1 MSKNLVIVESPAK
14 AKTIT
19 KFLGGDFLV
28 KSSFGHI
35 RDLPKKGMSV
45 DIANNFTPSYEISSD
60 KKKVVAELRK
70 AAKEADVIW
79 LASDED
85 REGEAIAWH
94 LAEVLKLDPKK
105 TKRIVF
111 HEITEP
117 AIKAAVGNPRTI
129 DVALVDAQQAR
140 RILDRIVGYELSP
153 VLWKKVRTGL
163 SAGRV
168 QSVAVRLIVER
179 EREIE
184 DFQAKV
190 TFKVTALF
198 TLSDGTEL
206 KAECPTKF
214 ETEEKAVKLLEA
226 LRDEQA
232 TISDVKKTPGTR
244 SPSAPFTTSTLQ
256 QEASRRLGYSP
267 KQTMMLA
274 QRLYENGHITY
285 MRTDSVNLS
294 KLAIGSMGEYIKSQ
308 YGNEYHQVRTFT
320 TKSAGAQEAH
330 EAIRPTTPSRREAG
344 DDTQQQKLYDLIWK
358 RAVSSQMSPAK
369 VEKTTIT
376 IGLEKDKDILEAK
389 GEIVTFAGFL
399 KVWAE
404 NKTGEEGLLP
414 EVKKGDE
421 LGLINALAE
430 QTFSRPPARYAE
442 ATLVRQLEEMGIGR
456 PSTYAPTISTIQDR
470 GYVEKADVEGKEREV
485 VRIYLNE
492 QTMPANDGSQNSE
505 AVGDPK
511 REGSLARSSASTW
524 EGTLEGPTSAV
535 ARASAPLQAEQGKH
549 ELTTGSSWDP
559 RATQVEDEA
568 QGVATTKSNLSPHI
582 TRVQKLETT
591 ATDRNK
597 LIPTSTGSVVTDF
610 LTKNFSDIVNYD
622 FTKDVEAE
630 FDQIAEGKI
639 AWQKM
644 LERFY
649 GPFHVSV
656 EKSADVS
663 RAEAAQARLLGNDP
677 KTGKPITARFGRF
690 GPMVQIGDVEDEEKP
705 RFAGITN
712 GKTVDNITLEE
723 ALKLFDLPRNL
734 GKDEQGNDIL
744 ANIGRFGP
752 YVKIGNSYVSIRGHD
767 PYTIELET
775 ALELIREDAAKKAA
789 RNIKEFEGTDIKV
802 LNGRYGPYITDGKKN
817 ARIPKDVEPASL
829 SLDDAKALLEKAP
842 AGKKRPVRRAK
853 K

>member
-1 MSKNLVIVESPAK
+1 MSTNLVIVESPAK
-14 AKTIT
+14 AKTIA
-19 KFLGGDFLV
+19 KFLGKDFTV

-45 DIANNFTPSYEISSD
+45 DIANNFTPVYEVSSD
-60 KKKVVAELRK
+60 KKKVVSELKK
-70 AAKEADVIW
+70 AAKEATTVW

-94 LAEVLKLDPKK
+94 LAEVLKLDTSK

-117 AIKAAVGNPRTI
+117 AIKAAVQNPRTI
-129 DVALVDAQQAR
+129 DIALVDAQQAR

-184 DFQAKV
+184 EFQTTA

-214 ETEEKAVKLLEA
+214 TAEEEATNLLEA
-226 LRDEQA
+226 LRDETA
-232 TISDVKKTPGTR
+232 TIADVKKTPGTR
-244 SPSAPFTTSTLQ
+244 SPGAPFTTSTLQ

-294 KLAIGSMGEYIKSQ
+294 KLAIGTMGEYIKST
-308 YGNEYHQVRTFT
+308 YGAEYHQVRTFT

-330 EAIRPTTPSRREAG
+330 EAIRPTHVERRDAG

-358 RAVSSQMSPAK
+358 RSVSSQMAQAK

-376 IGLEKDKDILEAK
+376 IGLEKAKEILEAK

-414 EVKKGDE
+414 EVSKGDV
-421 LGLINALAE
+421 LNLINALAE
-430 QTFSRPPARYAE
+430 QTFSRPPARFTE

-456 PSTYAPTISTIQDR
+456 PSTYAPTISTVQDR
-470 GYVEKADVEGKEREV
+470 GYVEKTEVEGKERNIIRVTLDGGQIE
-485 VRIYLNE
+485 RA
-492 QTMPANDGSQNSE
+492 QTTEM
-505 AVGDPK
+505 
-511 REGSLARSSASTW
+511 T
-524 EGTLEGPTSAV
+524 
-535 ARASAPLQAEQGKH
+535 AP
-549 ELTTGSSWDP
+549 
-559 RATQVEDEA
+559 
-568 QGVATTKSNLSPHI
+568 
-582 TRVQKLETT
+582 
-591 ATDRNK
+591 DRNK
-597 LIPTSTGSVVTDF
+597 LVPTSTGTVVTDF
-610 LTKNFSDIVNYD
+610 LAKNFSDIVSYD
-622 FTKDVEAE
+622 FTKDVEQD
-630 FDQIAEGKI
+630 FDQIADGKV
-639 AWQKM
+639 AWQQM
-644 LERFY
+644 LAKFY
-649 GPFHVSV
+649 KPFHETV
-656 EKSADVS
+656 EKSADIS

-677 KTGKPITARFGRF
+677 KTGKPVSARFGRF
-690 GPMVQIGDVEDEEKP
+690 GPMVQIGNVEDEEKP
-705 RFAGITN
+705 KFAGITN

-723 ALKLFDLPRNL
+723 ALKLFTLPRTV
-734 GKDEQGNDIL
+734 GQDDKGNDIL

-752 YVKIGNSYVSIRGHD
+752 YVKIGSSYVSIKGHD
-767 PYTIELET
+767 PYSIELAT
-775 ALELIREDAAKKAA
+775 ALELIHEDAAKKAA
-789 RNIKEFEGTDIKV
+789 RNIKEFEGSDIKI
-802 LNGRYGPYITDGKKN
+802 LNGRFGPYITDGKKN
-817 ARIPKDVEPASL
+817 AKIPKETEPKDITLEQATE
-829 SLDDAKALLEKAP
+829 LLEKAP
-842 AGKKRPVRRAK
+842 AAKGRGGGWKRGGAK
-853 K
+853 KKG